1 MVHNVFH
8 KIHPLC
14 TATLLVWLC
23 GFVSFA
29 LAEKMES
36 SIQEALYLF
45 ELKGEISEAIKILE
59 NAANQGDE
67 EDKEKAYFYL
77 GKIQD
82 LSGNKTSANFYY
94 NQSLNRTTETSKAYW
109 LSEREAATSNS
120 AETFVRSPLPLKST
134 ITKTFGNNPTYL
146 LFQDGTIKKIV
157 DDRLVNV
164 ASNLPADIQ
173 IFNVDPHGIWYQS
186 AEKDSLIFQSFF
198 ANKPNKS
205 YPIKNIT
212 QMFVQGEKVAVQ
224 TEREFFLLNGD
235 GISTT
240 IADKYS
246 GCTPESFYPLTN
258 EFILNCTDNALHF
271 VSSEDGSEKR
281 TLAQFDV
288 IKNILV
294 DKGYIYLISGNF
306 LYCYFPKQRLSALW
320 KMPVNKVDNIV
331 PFENTIALLEASG
344 MLTLIDKKSGYPLV
358 AVHSDASAIYPLAL
372 GTLGL
377 FSSEGAITA
386 VDTALVPLW
395 HFNFAKP
402 IERAPIYT
410 NGNIYLDFGLNKLTA
425 LSSRY
430 YGKKK
435 LQSEIL
441 AHKAADYAENE
452 DWDELL
458 PILDSLFKLE
468 PGNAE
473 GWFFKALYLEKQKKS
488 DREKQ
493 KAWSEAV
500 RLSISNPQVTSL
512 ILSRYAKAIGARF
525 VSQLPISPKTL
536 YPQFFSGKKYLY
548 TIDPSAAR
556 LICINAENG
565 DLRWYKKIGTLD
577 NSPAIDND
585 ENTLAIAS
593 GYNLTIFDLNRE
605 GNPFNLQLPG
615 KAFETKVTESAIYVS
630 TWNGFLL
637 KILRP
642 ENKLAWSRK
651 IFSVPFLLAKES
663 KALFVC
669 NLEGELVALDDEA
682 GQVKENSTRKFP
694 GQVTQMVNSDSIV
707 AVASGG
713 NKLYLFNQLRKEAP
727 PLQIL
732 MDESISSLQ
741 TVQDQGKKMIMVGL
755 ADQSILLYTETGT
768 PLWKYKSRNSI
779 FPKPFVKDG
788 LAWIDQ
794 GNEVVA
800 ISLKTGKVER
810 KFSTPGGAGTP
821 FIMNKTLFSASP
833 KRLLYGF
840 SL

>member
-1 MVHNVFH
+1 MSLNVSH
-8 KIHPLC
+8 KFHPLS
-14 TATLLVWLC
+14 TVTLLVWLC
-23 GFVSFA
+23 GLVSLAF
-29 LAEKMES
+29 AEKMEAN
-36 SIQEALYLF
+36 IQEALYMF
-45 ELKGEISEAIKILE
+45 EMKGEISEAIKILE

-94 NQSLNRTTETSKAYW
+94 NQSLNRTSETAKAYW
-109 LSEREAATSNS
+109 LSEREATTSNN
-120 AETFVRSPLPLKST
+120 AENLVRAPLHLKSK
-134 ITKTFGNNPTYL
+134 IAKTFGNNPTYL
-146 LFQDGTIKKIV
+146 LLRDGTIQKIE
-157 DDRLVNV
+157 DNALVNV
-164 ASNLPADIQ
+164 ASDLPAGIQ
-173 IFNVDPHGIWYQS
+173 IFNIDPQGVWFQS
-186 AEKDSLIFQSFF
+186 AEKDSLVFRSFF
-198 ANKPNKS
+198 ANKPNRS
-205 YPIKNIT
+205 YPITNLI
-212 QMFVQGEKVAVQ
+212 QLYAQGDKIAVQ
-224 TEREFFLLNGD
+224 TERDLILLNSK
-235 GISTT
+235 GIQAQ

-246 GCTPESFYPLTN
+246 GCVPEGFYPLTS

-271 VSSEDGSEKR
+271 ISSEDGSEKR

-288 IKNILV
+288 IKNILI
-294 DKGYIYLISGNF
+294 DKGFLYLISGNF
-306 LYCYFPKQRLSALW
+306 LYCYFPKQRMTPLW
-320 KMPVNKVDNIV
+320 KLPVNKVESMM
-331 PFENTIALLEASG
+331 PFENSIALLEASG
-344 MLTLIDKKSGYPLV
+344 KMSLIDKKSGFIQV
-358 AVHSDASAIYPLAL
+358 AVRSEASFIYPLAM

-377 FSSEGAITA
+377 FSIEGAITA

-402 IERAPIYT
+402 IERAPIHT
-410 NGNIYLDFGLNKLTA
+410 NGNIYLDFGDNKLTA
-425 LSSRY
+425 LSPRY

-435 LQSEIL
+435 LQSEVYAGL
-441 AHKAADYAENE
+441 AASVTENE
-452 DWDELL
+452 DWEELP

-468 PGNAE
+468 PGNAK
-473 GWFFKALYLEKQKKS
+473 GWFFKALYLENQNGNEH
-488 DREKQ
+488 EKQ

-500 RLSISNPQVTSL
+500 RHSISNPQVTSL
-512 ILSRYAKAIGARF
+512 ILNRYSKVIGAKF
-525 VSQLPISPKTL
+525 VRQLPISPKTL

-548 TIDPSAAR
+548 TIDPSAGR

-565 DLRWYKKIGTLD
+565 ELRWYKKIGTLD

-593 GYNLTIFDLNRE
+593 GYNLSIYDLNRE
-605 GNPFNLQLPG
+605 GNALTIQLPG

-637 KILRP
+637 KILKP
-642 ENKLAWSRK
+642 DNKLAWSRK
-651 IFSVPFLLAKES
+651 IFAVPFLLTHENKNLYA
-663 KALFVC
+663 C

-682 GQVKENSTRKFP
+682 GTVKENSSRRFP
-694 GQVTQMVNSDSIV
+694 GQVTQMISTDSIV
-707 AVASGG
+707 AVASG
-713 NKLYLFNQLRKEAP
+713 NNRLYLFNQLRKEAP
-727 PLQIL
+727 PLQII

-741 TVQDQGKKMIMVGL
+741 AVQGQGQKMIMVGL

-768 PLWKYKSRNSI
+768 PLWKFKSRNSI

-788 LAWIDQ
+788 FAWIDQ